1 MPGMDDQPVRIGP
14 WTRVSRRVAYE
25 NPWLTLWHDEVVR
38 PDGQA
43 GIYGVVHFRNV
54 AAGVVAIDDRDRVAL
69 VGQHRYTLDEYS
81 WEIPEGGVPE
91 GEDPLAGAKRELREE
106 TGVDASD
113 WQELARVHLSN
124 SVTDEIAFLYL
135 ATKLQH
141 GAATPEGSEELEVR
155 WLPFEDVLARTLDGR
170 ITDAMTVLAIQRVA
184 LARLAATAVAAAE
197 AAAEASGQA

>member
-1 MPGMDDQPVRIGP
+1 M
-14 WTRVSRRVAYE
+14 
-25 NPWLTLWHDEVVR
+25 
-38 PDGQA
+38 
-43 GIYGVVHFRNV
+43 
-54 AAGVVAIDDRDRVAL
+54 
-69 VGQHRYTLDEYS
+69 
-81 WEIPEGGVPE
+81 
-91 GEDPLAGAKRELREE
+91 
-106 TGVDASD
+106 DASD

-135 ATKLQH
+135 ATKLRH

-197 AAAEASGQA
+197 AAAEASGQ